1 MHYVYVIQSLL
12 DKSFYVGRTS
22 NLERRLEY
30 HNSIKKNIGETRK
43 RIPWKYYF
51 VLEVGN
57 PGIASKIERHIKRMK
72 SRIYIEN
79 LVKYPEIGE
88 RLFKKYS

>member
-22 NLERRLEY
+22 NLERRLEF
-30 HNSIKKNIGETRK
+30 HNSSRMNIGDMRK

-51 VLEVGN
+51 VLEVDN

-72 SRIYIEN
+72 SRIYIYN

-88 RLFKKYS
+88 QLIKKYS